1 MTNELEAKIKE
12 AFERYDNRMAVLQAD
27 YDELW
32 SILPENAAGEADAD
46 RVLELNCWY
55 AQTEGEIK
63 SEFLNTITSL
73 TSAGQRQAWKALF
86 QAEQRFMVAT
96 GNNRMCFE
104 CERLDNGCSG
114 EKDKTYTACAMKVVK
129 ESEERKE
136 VKRCHEQISKLNVD
150 GS

>member
-1 MTNELEAKIKE
+1 MKP
-12 AFERYDNRMAVLQAD
+12 YAVV
-27 YDELW
+27 DEHGQFRRWYTLGL
-32 SILPENAAGEADAD
+32 SIGNIDPPEEYQKARED
-46 RVLELNCWY
+46 E
-55 AQTEGEIK
+55 
-63 SEFLNTITSL
+63 
-73 TSAGQRQAWKALF
+73 RQAWKALF
-86 QAEQRFMVAT
+86 QAEQRFMEET

-104 CERLDNGCSG
+104 CERLGNGCSG